1 VVLEEA
7 GFYQTYASRAAGEPI
22 DLIAVNPP
30 VQESDLTPADPRE
43 LMIGVKQSDSTS
55 AVTRESLVASEQESR
70 QGIWRLLIA
79 VVAVLLVLE
88 AIVANRG
95 WRGTAASVLPAAPER
110 KSP

>member
-1 VVLEEA
+1 
-7 GFYQTYASRAAGEPI
+7 
-22 DLIAVNPP
+22 
-30 VQESDLTPADPRE
+30 
-43 LMIGVKQSDSTS
+43 MIGVRQSDSTS
-55 AVTRESLVASEQESR
+55 AVTRENLVASEQESR
-70 QGIWRLLIA
+70 QGIWRWLVL

>member
-7 GFYQTYASRAAGEPI
+7 GFYQTYASRAAGEPL
-22 DLIAVNPP
+22 DVIAVNPP
-30 VQESDLTPADPRE
+30 PQESDLTPADPRE
-43 LMIGVKQSDSTS
+43 LMIGVRQSDSTS
-55 AVTRESLVASEQESR
+55 AVTRENLVASEQESR
-70 QGIWRLLIA
+70 QGIWRWLVL